1 MGESA
6 ASRGWK
12 RAPWPQC
19 LTSPWVT
26 GGAGQDLVCKAFCS
40 ETPFQENVWSEWRGL
55 RCLRWDPGTGG
66 FGARSP
72 HCVACVSGFP
82 HIWWAPPTS
91 GHHTLL
97 VPARAGPAVASMET
111 RKSQPRLLPRLS
123 GPRASLAP
131 LGLAVSSGKFP
142 GFNLR
147 ICRPSSSRN
156 VTGGVSHMVEEAPGE
171 SRAGGWGFDL

>member
-26 GGAGQDLVCKAFCS
+26 GGAGQDLVCKAICS

-82 HIWWAPPTS
+82 HIWWDPPTLDITHS
-91 GHHTLL
+91 WFQLRQGL
-97 VPARAGPAVASMET
+97 
-111 RKSQPRLLPRLS
+111 LLPLWKLDS
-123 GPRASLAP
+123 
-131 LGLAVSSGKFP
+131 
-142 GFNLR
+142 
-147 ICRPSSSRN
+147 PSQEWDSC
-156 VTGGVSHMVEEAPGE
+156 PI
-171 SRAGGWGFDL
+171 